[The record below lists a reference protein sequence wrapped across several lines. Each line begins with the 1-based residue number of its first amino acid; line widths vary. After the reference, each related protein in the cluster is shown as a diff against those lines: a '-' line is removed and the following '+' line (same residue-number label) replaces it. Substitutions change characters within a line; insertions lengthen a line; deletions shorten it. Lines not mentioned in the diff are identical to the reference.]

1 MGCPICEGSP
11 LPDDVYVAEKLGKR
25 VILQGCIRDIYNP
38 KDNRCSPFSNYF
50 TVSLSPKKG
59 RVKHLKFRTQDEL
72 NKWGFSKG
80 EKGKWIRCEG
90 CLHKVNDKEIVF
102 DITKVEFL

>member
-11 LPDDVYVAEKLGKR
+11 LPDDVDVAEKLGKR
-25 VILQGCIRDIYNP
+25 VILQGRIEGVYNSKEHNCP
-38 KDNRCSPFSNYF
+38 PFS
-50 TVSLSPKKG
+50 K
-59 RVKHLKFRTQDEL
+59 VKHLKFRTQDEL